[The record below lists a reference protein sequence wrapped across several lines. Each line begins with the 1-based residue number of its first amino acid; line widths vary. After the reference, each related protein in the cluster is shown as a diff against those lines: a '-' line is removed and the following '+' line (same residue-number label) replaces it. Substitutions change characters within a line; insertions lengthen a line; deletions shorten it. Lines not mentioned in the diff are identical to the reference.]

1 MPWKYPPKFLN
12 YQNIIIMILLAL
24 LSGCGITDGFDL
36 FADEPEPPPPIYTV
50 DINLS
55 ASNKLN
61 LDLEGRASPV
71 VTRIYQLK
79 NDETLKGSDFFEV
92 YNNDEVLLGK
102 DITYRKEIELKPND
116 EITSSTKLKQE
127 TQYLGVFA
135 AFRNLDK
142 AVWQLIV
149 KLEPKQTTSLDI
161 NLDKF
166 TISMKQGDGGNEKID
181 KEAGKEKEGL
191 EAGEKK
197 SPELEEEKASDK
209 EELEAGGGG
218 SEGAEVVTEETP
230 WLDFLL
236 EYIGFAP
243 NPVTV
248 YEQVK

>member
-1 MPWKYPPKFLN
+1 MSWKYKSKFFN
-12 YQNIIIMILLAL
+12 YQNIIMILLTL
-24 LSGCGITDGFDL
+24 LSGCGITDGFGL
-36 FADEPEPPPPIYTV
+36 FADEPEPLPPIYTV
-50 DINLS
+50 DLNLS

-61 LDLEGRASPV
+61 PDLEGRASPV

-79 NDETLKGSDFFEV
+79 NDETFKESDFFAV

-116 EITSSTKLKQE
+116 EITMSTKLKQE

-149 KLEPKQTTSLDI
+149 KLKPEQTTSLDI

-181 KEAGKEKEGL
+181 KEEGKEENVP
-191 EAGEKK
+191 EAGE
-197 SPELEEEKASDK
+197 EKISDK
-209 EELEAGGGG
+209 AKLEAGGGG
-218 SEGAEVVTEETP
+218 FEGAEVTTEEP
-230 WLDFLL
+230 SLLDFLL

-243 NPVTV
+243 NPITV